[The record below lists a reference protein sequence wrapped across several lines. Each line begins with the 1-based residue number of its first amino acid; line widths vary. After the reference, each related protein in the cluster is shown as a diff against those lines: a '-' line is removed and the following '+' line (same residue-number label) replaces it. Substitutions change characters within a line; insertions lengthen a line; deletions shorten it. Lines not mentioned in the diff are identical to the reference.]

1 MRFIC
6 CTLLSRKGLKE
17 YFFILEVE
25 NDITRKNAMGD

>member
-17 YFFILEVE
+17 YFLLEVE